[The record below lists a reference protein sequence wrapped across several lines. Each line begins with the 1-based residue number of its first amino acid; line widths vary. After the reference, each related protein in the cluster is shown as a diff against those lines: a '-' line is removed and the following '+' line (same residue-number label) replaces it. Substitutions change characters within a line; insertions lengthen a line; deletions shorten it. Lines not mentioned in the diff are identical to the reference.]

1 MHHLAD
7 LHLSIVA
14 LQECQHL
21 NEVEVEDAGWDSRF
35 SVCRRAAILYRVT
48 WKHLILDSFSG
59 DRWVAIVF
67 RHFVLT
73 QARPDRGSFAMA
85 RLPGTDWIFMMFY
98 VIIICRN
105 ILAIYSS

>member
-21 NEVEVEDAGWDSRF
+21 NEAEVEDAGWDSRF
-35 SVCRRAAILYRVT
+35 SVCRRAAILYRGT

-59 DRWVAIVF
+59 DRWVAVVF
-67 RHFVLT
+67 RHLLFV
-73 QARPDRGSFAMA
+73 SVY
-85 RLPGTDWIFMMFY
+85 LPHRETCQGGKW
-98 VIIICRN
+98 
-105 ILAIYSS
+105 